1 MAIFLPCCV
10 SFYSLGNDPYRKGLL
25 GAIISLVWALAFGA
39 LPFLLLSSYVRDI
52 PHSPDGVLT
61 DTEKLLSQ
69 PYFKLLS
76 IIFFVFGTLL
86 AAKTVLMIPA
96 GLIPTSAVKNSS
108 FLSYLFVP
116 SSTRSASFT
125 KQAATKKINKMID
138 QARTMHFKKQLGRP
152 ISPLDQFML
161 CGMSTED
168 CGGLLWTWKEII
180 SGRLVNT
187 HGIWLQSSLLVGQEG
202 QIIVLIFGL
211 VLAVWGAMRIAE
223 ELAQQRRD
231 LESDPPSYLRDQA
244 LYFTPYPWVIWVSF
258 GVGTAIA
265 AIIGTTLVL
274 LYIPSNTATVFKLR
288 TGVIGTFRNPVNF
301 AGYRKNADVI
311 CYNGKLIPRDRQPC
325 NVAFRPC
332 HHPSSNHS

>member
-1 MAIFLPCCV
+1 MLFL
-10 SFYSLGNDPYRKGLL
+10 FRSLGNDPYRKGLL
-25 GAIISLVWALAFGA
+25 GSIISLIWAISFGA
-39 LPFLLLSSYVRDI
+39 VPFLLLTSYVRDI

-61 DTEKLLSQ
+61 ETEKLLSQ
-69 PYFKLLS
+69 PYFELLS
-76 IIFFVFGTLL
+76 IIFFVFGSLL

-108 FLSYLFVP
+108 LLSYLFVP

-138 QARTMHFKKQLGRP
+138 QARSMHFKTQLGRA

-161 CGMSTED
+161 CGMSSED
-168 CGGLLWTWKEII
+168 CGGLIWTWKEII
-180 SGRLVNT
+180 SGRLVST

-202 QIIVLIFGL
+202 QIIVLVFGL

-223 ELAQQRRD
+223 GLAQQRRD
-231 LESDPPSYLRDQA
+231 LESQPPSYLRDQA

-258 GVGTAIA
+258 GVGVAVA
-265 AIIGTTLVL
+265 GIIGTALVL

-288 TGVIGTFRNPVNF
+288 TGVISTFRSPAKF
-301 AGYRKNADVI
+301 AGYRKNADVT
-311 CYNGKLIPRDRQPC
+311 CYNGKLIQVTD
-325 NVAFRPC
+325 
-332 HHPSSNHS
+332 S